1 MLVLNKGNLKI
12 VVVFLAGLAIGLASD
27 YPYRFVIKNIYQA
40 EYSEHVYECD
50 NAMRTHFI
58 AKVVLES
65 NSNEQNIK
73 QLQASELGL
82 IYCHEYD
89 KFRKYLI
96 SLGLSDN
103 DLSEMGLLAIEDSRA
118 ELNQIVKEHE
128 IRY

>member
-1 MLVLNKGNLKI
+1 MKK
-12 VVVFLAGLAIGLASD
+12 
-27 YPYRFVIKNIYQA
+27 YYQT

-50 NAMRTHFI
+50 NAMRNHFI
-58 AKVVLES
+58 AKVSLES

-73 QLQASELGL
+73 KLQASELGL
-82 IYCHEYD
+82 VYCHEYD
-89 KFRKYLI
+89 KFRKHLI

-103 DLSEMGLLAIEDSRA
+103 DLSEMGLLAIEGSRT

>member
-1 MLVLNKGNLKI
+1 VA
-12 VVVFLAGLAIGLASD
+12 VFLAGLAIGLASD
-27 YPYRFVIKNIYQA
+27 YPLRFVAKNIYQA

-58 AKVVLES
+58 AKVAVES
-65 NSNEQNIK
+65 NSNEQNVK
-73 QLQASELGL
+73 KLQASELGL

-103 DLSEMGLLAIEDSRA
+103 DLSEMGLLAIEDSRT